1 MQLEVNQYNWSSLIN
16 SHSNS
21 VFCKQ
26 SLSED
31 VLKLL
36 VKHLKV
42 LKSVSDYS
50 PVGVCLSGTFM
61 KFLYDVSMNN
71 LQSI

>member
-1 MQLEVNQYNWSSLIN
+1 MHLEVNQYNWSSLIN

-26 SLSED
+26 SLWED

-42 LKSVSDYS
+42 LKPVSDYS
-50 PVGVCLSGTFM
+50 PGGVF
-61 KFLYDVSMNN
+61 
-71 LQSI
+71 